1 MCVSKRNK
9 SKRVED
15 ALSSCWSLSGCN
27 YVEYVK
33 SETGGNAAGAFFIP
47 NGIFTWRPPGKI
59 FLSPPEIYR
68 DSSERKEYF
77 VCEMHTL
84 GPFASQICSTLDDRQ
99 RQEIEIYSRDWN
111 I

>member
-84 GPFASQICSTLDDRQ
+84 GPFASQIRSTLDDRK
-99 RQEIEIYSRDWN
+99 RQEIEIYARDWN